1 LETQETKILQFRRNS
16 WQFLSGNSVKTIAL
30 VLMVFDHLY
39 QMFIFQG
46 APYWFHWLGRPVAIL
61 FLFFC
66 AEGFYYTRG
75 KPQYLARLLIGF
87 WLMSAINRLLTRFFP
102 LDEVVLINNIFGTL
116 FMAAF
121 YMAMIDLFRR
131 GLRTNQWKIILPA
144 MGGIL
149 LPLLVGMGLLVAL
162 GSGNRTAAMILIFI
176 PNPVSAEGGFPLI
189 LGGILFY
196 LLRRWRLAQAA
207 LVLVLA
213 ALAWFTVGQEDPQW
227 LMAFAVIPI
236 LLYNGKRGRGGKY
249 FFYFF
254 YPAHIYIFYLIAW
267 FIRRGV

>member
-1 LETQETKILQFRRNS
+1 METQETKILQFRRNS
-16 WQFLSGNSVKTIAL
+16 WQFLSGNCIKTLAL
-30 VLMVFDHLY
+30 VLMVFDHLH
-39 QMFIFQG
+39 QIFISQG
-46 APYWFHWLGRPVAIL
+46 MPYWFHWLGRPVAIL

-66 AEGFYYTRG
+66 AEGFYYTRS
-75 KPQYLARLLIGF
+75 KSRYLARLLIGF
-87 WLMSAINRLLTRFFP
+87 LFMSAANTLLSRFLV
-102 LDEVVLINNIFGTL
+102 LDGVMLINNIFGTL

-131 GLRTNQWKIILPA
+131 GLRAGQWKLILPA
-144 MGGIL
+144 MAGIL
-149 LPLLVGMGLLVAL
+149 LPLLAGMALLAAL
-162 GSGNRTAAMILIFI
+162 SSGNRTAALILIFI
-176 PNPVSAEGGFPLI
+176 PNPVSVEGGFPLI

-213 ALAWFTVGQEDPQW
+213 VLAWFTVGQEDPQW

-249 FFYFF
+249 FFYLF

-267 FIRRGV
+267 FIRPGV